1 MTQVRCKCPASDG
14 THDVTSDNASNEQVM
29 KRAIAMEQS
38 DDEVMIISWHAID
51 GRDEYTTLHTP
62 ETIVLLGGVE
72 SHSTVARDGSVLG
85 DGDGGGGDGGGWN
98 GGGKGCRGGTIW
110 PAPRHE
116 QSGPRTI
123 VAMETAGTKH
133 MRPSY
138 GGRENST

>member
-1 MTQVRCKCPASDG
+1 
-14 THDVTSDNASNEQVM
+14 M
-29 KRAIAMEQS
+29 KRAIAMKRS
-38 DDEVMIISWHAID
+38 DDEVMIIDRHAID

-72 SHSTVARDGSVLG
+72 SHPTVARDGSVLG

-116 QSGPRTI
+116 QSGPRKI